1 MYLWSGYGGIV
12 YLRFKNGVYGLRV
25 LIRVLVKLDQY
36 WAVLH
41 EKEPGYIH
49 NDRQTI
55 LAFS

>member
-1 MYLWSGYGGIV
+1 M
-12 YLRFKNGVYGLRV
+12 YLRFKNGVYGVRV

-36 WAVLH
+36 RVVLH

-55 LAFS
+55 LAFSIV